1 MEERNFTI
9 GHKVITKENI
19 YLIVTFENDQDVEYL
34 AKNFIFSKE
43 IFEEKKEELKRQ
55 FLEIKKIGFNKWRIL
70 DEVYKSF
77 LYNMPIIDI
86 GKIPSVLN
94 IIDNII
100 YEDLK
105 FYTKNILMSKCKI
118 IEYVGK

>member
-1 MEERNFTI
+1 
-9 GHKVITKENI
+9 
-19 YLIVTFENDQDVEYL
+19 
-34 AKNFIFSKE
+34 
-43 IFEEKKEELKRQ
+43 
-55 FLEIKKIGFNKWRIL
+55 
-70 DEVYKSF
+70 
-77 LYNMPIIDI
+77 MPIIDI

-118 IEYVGK
+118 IEYIGE